1 MSKSQIEREL
11 RQRVAGLSEELAA
24 LVLQATQAAVAEALG
39 GSGGAASATKRA
51 GKRGAKRSGK
61 KAGKKAGKRAA
72 KKAASAGRAASG
84 GTTGRPGRPPL
95 QPEAETQR
103 FVERIKKY
111 LGTNPDSRLE
121 EIGAEL
127 KASTKQLKRP
137 IYLMLESGELS
148 TTGQR
153 RGMRYRLR

>member
-1 MSKSQIEREL
+1 MSNSQIERDI
-11 RQRVAGLSEELAA
+11 RQRVADFSDELAA
-24 LVLQATQAAVAEALG
+24 LLRQAAQQAVAEALAG
-39 GSGGAASATKRA
+39 DAAPRRAGKRMAKRAGKRA
-51 GKRGAKRSGK
+51 GKRGAK
-61 KAGKKAGKRAA
+61 KAGKKVGKRGV
-72 KKAASAGRAASG
+72 KKAAPEGAS
-84 GTTGRPGRPPL
+84 GRPGRPPL

-111 LGTNPDSRLE
+111 LGSNPDSRLE

-137 IYLMLESGELS
+137 IYLMLENDELS

-153 RGMRYRLR
+153 RGMRYRLK